1 MVFPPRRA
9 LYMNNKEHEIIPVN
23 PVTPK
28 ERSRRRREILLA
40 LAAVLAVVILTS
52 AGLTMLGVDSMA
64 FFVLINLNILLL
76 FLVLFLVGRNGV
88 KLFLERR
95 RGVMGSHL
103 RARLVLTFMFLSLAP
118 TVLMFIASASFMQ
131 TSVDYWFKNRVET
144 SMEQALS
151 VGQMFLDDA
160 SQRLQSKITR
170 IKEIINA
177 RQWPENS
184 PELKRLLE
192 AQVKEG
198 GFALAGLISPQQKAM
213 AWYDSGEAT
222 AAWQEAAPRLA
233 GNISTPQDAGVR
245 TIFQPGTDGDY
256 AFGILPLG
264 GEKSG
269 ILVLAVHMSEG
280 TMFKLDQVVR
290 GLDEYKQLRTLKR
303 PFKATF
309 YFFLALLALIIIF
322 GSMWFGFKLAKQMS
336 APLLTLAMGTERIAK
351 GDLSIRF
358 ADTGDDEMGQL
369 IRSFNRMTEDLA
381 SGQAKITAINR
392 ELAFSNTALAERSRY
407 IETVLD
413 SVASVVISLDAHNRI
428 STANKAVYTL
438 FGQDPAALIGKEP
451 LDVIGPEYSGILG
464 LMLAQLR
471 ANPDVKWQEQISI
484 PRNDREWKFLVTV
497 AGLSD
502 AQGHYQG
509 LVAVLED
516 ITEMEKMQ
524 RVAAWREV
532 ARRIAHEIKNPLT
545 PIKLSAQRLQRKF
558 GGKADDPSFG
568 ECTSLI
574 VKQVEH
580 LQQMVEEFSAFAKL
594 PEVELKTGELKPVLE
609 EQVGL
614 FRTSHSNIAWELDC
628 PDNLPPIAM
637 DAAALSRAFMNIL
650 TNAGEALAGQPNGKV
665 SVRAVYNHSEHAII
679 IEIADNG
686 PGLSGEELFRVFEPY
701 FSRKK
706 GGTGLGLTIVKSII
720 TDHRGY
726 VRVNPAPD
734 SGTMFSIQLPVA

>member
-1 MVFPPRRA
+1 
-9 LYMNNKEHEIIPVN
+9 MNQELHEIIPVN

-52 AGLTMLGVDSMA
+52 AGLTVLGVDSMA

-95 RGVMGSHL
+95 RGVMGSRL
-103 RARLVLTFMFLSLAP
+103 RVRLVLIFMFLSLAP

-144 SMEQALS
+144 SMEQALN

-160 SQRLQSKITR
+160 SQRIQSRITLL
-170 IKEIINA
+170 KETINS
-177 RQWPENS
+177 RQWPITS
-184 PELKRLLE
+184 PEVRRLLE
-192 AQVKEG
+192 TQVKDG
-198 GFALAGLISPQQKAM
+198 DFALAGIISPEQAPLI
-213 AWYDSGEAT
+213 WYERGEAT
-222 AAWQEAAPRLA
+222 AAWNDAAPRLTGSIPPA
-233 GNISTPQDAGVR
+233 QDTGVR

-256 AFGILPLG
+256 AFGLLPLG

-269 ILVLAVHMSEG
+269 TLVLAAHMSEG

-381 SGQAKITAINR
+381 AGQLKITAIHQ
-392 ELAFSNTALAERSRY
+392 ELALSNTALAERSRY

-413 SVASVVISLDAHNRI
+413 SVASVVISLDANNQI

-438 FGQDPAALIGKEP
+438 FGQDPAKLIGKEP
-451 LDVIGPEYSGILG
+451 LDVIGPEYSGILA

-471 ANPDVKWQEQISI
+471 ANPEVKWQEQISV

-558 GGKADDPSFG
+558 GAKADDPSFG
-568 ECTSLI
+568 ECTQLI
-574 VKQVEH
+574 VNQVEH

-594 PEVELKTGELKPVLE
+594 PEVELKTGRLKPVLE
-609 EQVGL
+609 EQVNL
-614 FRTSHSNIAWELDC
+614 FRTSHSGIAWELDC
-628 PDNLPPIAM
+628 PDDLPLVAM

-650 TNAGEALAGQPNGKV
+650 TNAGEVLAGQKDGRVK
-665 SVRAVYNHSEHAII
+665 VRAAYNPTEHAVI
-679 IEIADNG
+679 IELADNG
-686 PGLSGEELFRVFEPY
+686 PGLAGEELFRIFEPY

-726 VRVNPAPD
+726 VRVNPLPGG
-734 SGTMFSIQLPVA
+734 GTVFSVQLPVA